1 MRAARCTHAFNPQ
14 GFVVPAVGFNPP
26 GITHRAMTEMIHS
39 CDAAEHTLC
48 LSGDTRVRA
57 LIGPTRQ
64 ALFRLDCRRL
74 L

>member
-1 MRAARCTHAFNPQ
+1 
-14 GFVVPAVGFNPP
+14 VGFNPP